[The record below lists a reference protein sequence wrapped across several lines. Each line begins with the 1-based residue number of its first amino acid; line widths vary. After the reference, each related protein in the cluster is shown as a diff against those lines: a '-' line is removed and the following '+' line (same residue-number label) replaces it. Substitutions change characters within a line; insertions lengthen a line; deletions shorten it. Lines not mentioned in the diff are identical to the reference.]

1 MKKAA
6 LIVSVLAVLIAVI
19 AAAGC
24 VGDSANTGNS
34 GTAGTNNGTTVSS
47 PVVGNWLC
55 IKCPAHDLVQ
65 ASEITLNEDGTGT
78 FAYYKRGAEPVKGP
92 LSWNIPDL
100 GRPNEIHIVAI
111 APIKYIPTSTYTL
124 SADGNTLERVGL
136 AKMIRA

>member
-6 LIVSVLAVLIAVI
+6 LILSVLTVLIAVI

-24 VGDSANTGNS
+24 VSDNANTGNS
-34 GTAGTNNGTTVSS
+34 ANTGTTGTGSV
-47 PVVGNWLC
+47 PVAGNWLC
-55 IKCPAHDLVQ
+55 IKCPAHDVVQ

-78 FAYYKRGAEPVKGP
+78 FVYYKKGAEPVKGP
-92 LSWNIPDL
+92 LSWDIPDL
-100 GRPNEIHIVAI
+100 GKPNEIHIVAI

-124 SADGNTLERVGL
+124 SEDGNTLERVGL